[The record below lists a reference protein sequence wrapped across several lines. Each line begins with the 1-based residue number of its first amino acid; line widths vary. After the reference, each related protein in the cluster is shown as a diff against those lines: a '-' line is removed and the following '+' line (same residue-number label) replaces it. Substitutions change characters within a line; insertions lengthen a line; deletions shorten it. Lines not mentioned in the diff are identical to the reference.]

1 MASPM
6 TADEFVAA
14 LRAEG
19 VRVTEHAGWRTH
31 NRAGHGAWGPVNGVM
46 IHHTAGVEPSDG
58 SIVWS
63 GRSDLP
69 GPLAHSYLA
78 KSGVVTMTA
87 NGRANHAGG
96 GDPAVLAAVVNE
108 TYASAPAAPRFHDG
122 SAGAT
127 DGNAHFYGLEISNL
141 GTSTDPYPAV
151 QYDAAVRWAAAI
163 CRHHGWSA
171 RSVIGH
177 KEWSDWKNDPSFDIA
192 KFRADVATRLAA
204 PPNADPEDDM
214 PLTDADVKKLWGY
227 PGPGDDPDVH
237 QTVTNAAKSAAAA
250 AKSAGDTL
258 AAVKNL
264 GAPVLTA
271 AQVTAIGKQLAAD
284 PAFTAAIAQAVPR
297 PATAAEIADVI
308 AARMDS

>member
-1 MASPM
+1 MATPMSP
-6 TADEFVAA
+6 DEFVAA

-19 VRVTEHAGWRTH
+19 VRVTEHTGWRNH

-58 SIVWS
+58 SVVWS

-108 TYASAPAAPRFHDG
+108 TFTSAPAAPRFHDG

-141 GTSTDPYPAV
+141 GTTKDPYPAA

-171 RSVIGH
+171 KSVIGH
-177 KEWSDWKNDPSFDIA
+177 KEWSDWKNDPSFNIQT
-192 KFRADVATRLAA
+192 FRADVAARLAGS
-204 PPNADPEDDM
+204 PNAPQQEDDM
-214 PLTDADVKKLWGY
+214 PITDADALKIAGTVAAYKNPKIE
-227 PGPGDDPDVH
+227 PSGPDLRQRIV
-237 QTVTNAAKSAAAA
+237 NAESNSAAAKVSADA
-250 AKSAGDTL
+250 AL
-258 AAVKNL
+258 AAVEKLAL
-264 GAPVLTA
+264 GGVDEEA
-271 AQVTAIGKQLAAD
+271 LAAKV
-284 PAFTAAIAQAVPR
+284 AALLPK
-297 PATAAEIADVI
+297 PPTAAEIADLL
-308 AARMDS
+308 AARMKS